1 MELTENQKNMIRCLA
16 NKDIKNTR
24 EWAKVVLMDDS
35 TQKN

>member
-1 MELTENQKNMIRCLA
+1 MALKEKHKNMIRSFD
-16 NKDIKNTR
+16 NKDIKYTR